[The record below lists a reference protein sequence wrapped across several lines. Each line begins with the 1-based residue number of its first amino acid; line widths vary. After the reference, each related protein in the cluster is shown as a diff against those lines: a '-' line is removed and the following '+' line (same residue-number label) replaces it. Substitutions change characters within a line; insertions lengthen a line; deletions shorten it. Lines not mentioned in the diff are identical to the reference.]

1 MIENNALNIIVIFQK
16 YLKYRKNSE
25 NIQSFLTF

>member
-1 MIENNALNIIVIFQK
+1 MIENNALNIIVIFQE